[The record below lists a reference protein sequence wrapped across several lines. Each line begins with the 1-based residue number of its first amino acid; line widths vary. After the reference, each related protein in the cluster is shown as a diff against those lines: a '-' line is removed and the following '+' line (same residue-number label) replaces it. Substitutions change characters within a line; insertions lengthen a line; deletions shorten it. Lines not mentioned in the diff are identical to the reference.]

1 MEKNRSIIICN
12 VRGGRVIVGFEFEYN
27 SLKIRWMG
35 VVFLASRGLGE
46 GVLYGLV
53 RGKGDLEI
61 LFFKLD

>member
-53 RGKGDLEI
+53 
-61 LFFKLD
+61 